1 MHAAGRTMHGVA
13 VAATAVVL
21 LISVV
26 MPAQAQKYPD
36 HPVKLVLPFGA
47 GGVADVTARIV
58 ADKLGDRLGQR
69 FVIENMPGAGGIAAA
84 NAVLA
89 SPADGHTLGLVTNGT
104 AISVALFKSLPFD
117 PIKDFEM
124 VSTLG
129 TFDLVFAV
137 NAGSPFKTLAD
148 LIRAAKEQPGKL
160 NVGTVNVGGTQNL
173 GAELFKSMADVDV
186 QIVPYRNSP
195 DIVVALLRNDIQML
209 VEFPP
214 AVKGQV
220 ADGKLRL
227 LATSGPKRSPSMP
240 DVPTAE
246 EAGVK
251 GYEVTSWNGV
261 FAPRGTSK
269 EVIAIVN
276 KALAE
281 ILVMA
286 DVKTKFSDLGIEAK
300 SSSPDELMALFKSD
314 VKKWADVI
322 AKAGIE
328 KK

>member
-1 MHAAGRTMHGVA
+1 MYRFGA
-13 VAATAVVL
+13 AATAVAL
-21 LISVV
+21 LASLIL
-26 MPAQAQKYPD
+26 PANAQKYPD
-36 HPVKLVLPFGA
+36 HPVRIILPFGA

-58 ADKLGDRLGQR
+58 ADKLGEKLGQR

-89 SPADGHTLGLVTNGT
+89 APPDGYTMGLVTNGT

-117 PIKDFEM
+117 PLKDFEM

-160 NVGTVNVGGTQNL
+160 NVGTVNVGGTQHL
-173 GAELFKSMADVDV
+173 GAELLKSMADIDA

-195 DIVVALLRNDIQML
+195 DIVVALLRDDVQML

-214 AVKGQV
+214 AIKGQV
-220 ADGKLRL
+220 ADGKARL

-240 DVPTAE
+240 DVPTVA
-246 EAGVK
+246 EAGVQ

-261 FAPRGTSK
+261 FAPRGTPK

-281 ILVMA
+281 VLIMA

-300 SSSPDELMALFKSD
+300 SSSPDDLLTLFKSD